1 MIKNKIK
8 KSSEIIINNDIN
20 KEENKMNAKKITKK
34 ITITPPKKI
43 EKKKVEEDFEEEDDL
58 LDDIDVNGEDDIDVD
73 TNEPEE
79 DNFDEV
85 EVDMD
90 EDDDGEDD
98 PDEPEEE
105 QDVKPVKKSSKKKIA
120 EPEPEDDEEDE
131 EDEDEDVEDE
141 VPPAVELLKTVK
153 DKKFGPERGRRLFD
167 KKFKKSVTVETK
179 SANRDE
185 NLNSIISKLEEN
197 GLDYIFDGV
206 KFITEK
212 KKLASM
218 ILQSIEESV
227 LDCLYNK
234 KTSFAFLNGRID
246 ITHIDGKFYPK
257 FGKMMKTDVYK
268 APHDRI
274 SLVNCEYN
282 RTVGAIYNVDG
293 TSELTVPCEGNDKAV
308 VVSEDCLLYKKGD
321 KLNTVSGKSS
331 DGEKKKVT
339 KKK

>member
-1 MIKNKIK
+1 MIKKLNKKKINTNNEMEETNMKKIIK
-8 KSSEIIINNDIN
+8 KSVNNDA
-20 KEENKMNAKKITKK
+20 AKKKELEAIKD
-34 ITITPPKKI
+34 I
-43 EKKKVEEDFEEEDDL
+43 EDDDL
-58 LDDIDVNGEDDIDVD
+58 NEVEVDIDELEID
-73 TNEPEE
+73 TNEPE
-79 DNFDEV
+79 DDDLNEV

-90 EDDDGEDD
+90 EDPDEDGE
-98 PDEPEEE
+98 DEPEEE
-105 QDVKPVKKSSKKKIA
+105 QVVKPVKKSSKKKVV
-120 EPEPEDDEEDE
+120 EPEPEDDDEEDE
-131 EDEDEDVEDE
+131 EDEDEEEEDE
-141 VPPAVELLKTVK
+141 IPPAVELLKSVK
-153 DKKFGPERGRRLFD
+153 DEKFGPERGRRLFD

-246 ITHIDGKFYPK
+246 ITHMDGKFYPK

-293 TSELTVPCEGNDKAV
+293 TSELTVPCEGNEKSV
-308 VVSEDCLLYKKGD
+308 VVSEDCLLYKKGT